1 MQPDSRS
8 SGRDAAL
15 NRMAMP
21 NTQPEILNQTLCYFC
36 NEILSAAH
44 SNFVVKQDVWYTSFS
59 LIEETAERGCR
70 LCVFFLSVFSV
81 YEKEQILRYLKK
93 RQSELPRVAIRWKD
107 CSSLGLSFLPGPPN
121 FPIEKHFQ
129 IMEACHVR
137 GRKRT
142 SLEPNYTS

>member
-1 MQPDSRS
+1 M
-8 SGRDAAL
+8 DAAL
-15 NRMAMP
+15 NSMAMP
-21 NTQPEILNQTLCYFC
+21 NTQSEVFNQTLCSFC
-36 NEILSAAH
+36 NEIVSVAH
-44 SNFVVKQDVWYTSFS
+44 SNLVVKQDVWYTSFT

-81 YEKEQILRYLKK
+81 YEKEQILRYLEV
-93 RQSELPRVAIRWKD
+93 RQSELQLPRVAIRWKD
-107 CSSLGLSFLPGPPN
+107 YSSLGLSYLPGPPN

-129 IMEACHVR
+129 IMEACYVE